1 MSLKMELLE
10 ERLCKALCGEVKLRR
25 TPQGFLQIITPFTFS
40 DGDVFQFYVDEG
52 SAGSLRLNDYGH
64 TFMHLSYDNDLDKFR
79 EGTRRK
85 VFDQLLAESG
95 IREEQGTLVLDT
107 TIEDLGRSVVTY
119 GQAITRIYDLT
130 FLNRARVASTFYEDL
145 KEMLYNIVDGSKITP
160 DFVPPIEPN
169 AQDYPI
175 DYRIEG
181 KDGGHLFL
189 LGIASRDKAR
199 LATIIL
205 EHWLRYHVEF
215 DSLLVFQDQ
224 QEIPR
229 GDLARLSNAGG
240 EMVASLDAVDDF
252 KRKLAKL
259 AA

>member
-1 MSLKMELLE
+1 MTIQVDLLE

-25 TPQGFLQIITPFTFS
+25 TPQGFLQITTPFTFS
-40 DGDVFQFYVDEG
+40 DGDVFQLYVDEG
-52 SAGSLRLNDYGH
+52 SAGSLKLNDYGH
-64 TFMHLSYDNDLDKFR
+64 TFMHLSYENDVDKFR

-85 VFDQLLAESG
+85 LFEQLLAESG
-95 IREEQGTLVLDT
+95 MREEQGQLVLDT
-107 TIEDLGRSVVTY
+107 TIEDLGRSILRY

-145 KEMLYNIVDGSKITP
+145 KELLYNMVDDSKITP
-160 DFVPPIEPN
+160 NFILPDQPD
-169 AQDYPI
+169 AQDYSI

-181 KDGGHLFL
+181 KRGHLFL
-189 LGIASRDKAR
+189 LGIGSRDKAR

-205 EHWLRYHVEF
+205 EHWLRYQVEF

-224 QEIPR
+224 QEVPR

-252 KRKLAKL
+252 KRKLTRL

>member
-1 MSLKMELLE
+1 MSLNVELLG
-10 ERLCKALCGEVKLRR
+10 ERLCKALCGEVTLRK

-40 DGDVFQFYVDEG
+40 DGDVFQLYIEEG

-64 TFMHLSYDNDLDKFR
+64 TFMQLSYDNDLDKFR

-85 VFDQLLAESG
+85 LFDQLLAESG
-95 IREEQGTLVLDT
+95 VREEEGKLVLDT
-107 TIEDLGRSVVTY
+107 TIEDLGRSVLKY

-145 KEMLYNIVDGSKITP
+145 KELLYKIVDNSKITP
-160 DFVPPIEPN
+160 NFILPDQPN
-169 AQDYPI
+169 AQDYSI

-181 KDGGHLFL
+181 KRGHLFL
-189 LGIASRDKAR
+189 VGIASRDKAR
-199 LATIIL
+199 LATIVL
-205 EHWLRYHVEF
+205 EHWLRYNIEF

-229 GDLARLSNAGG
+229 SDLARLSNAGG
-240 EMVASLDAVDDF
+240 EMVASLDATDDF
-252 KRKLAKL
+252 RRKLTKL